1 MKKLKFLA
9 LGLVAAFGFAS
20 CGDEEEVAFTSK
32 EAKTTNT
39 QIVMGGSKS
48 TTLGSSYT
56 FDKGVQTLG
65 ELGDNATNVVFC
77 LQTIDENDKEKTLET
92 FRFVSGTRTNNKIIN
107 GTQDPNKGASETVF
121 AMIGDATIAKAAGLN
136 ESDFTAT
143 TMDISRKLE
152 NGKKAVAFWNKTLNV
167 KGFFEITNFVEAN
180 EEMSLNMFIIQE

>member
-48 TTLGSSYT
+48 SLGSFYT
-56 FDKGVQTLG
+56 SDKGVQGKTDLQ
-65 ELGDNATNVVFC
+65 DNATNVVFC
-77 LQTIDENDKEKTLET
+77 LQTIDENDKTKSLET
-92 FRFVSGTRTNNKIIN
+92 FRFISGTRANNDIVKA
-107 GTQDPNKGASETVF
+107 QSSETVF

-136 ESDFTAT
+136 ESDFTANT
-143 TMDISRKLE
+143 IDISRKLE

-180 EEMSLNMFIIQE
+180 EEMSLNLFIIQE

>member
-32 EAKTTNT
+32 DAKTTNT
-39 QIVMGGSKS
+39 QIVMGGSS
-48 TTLGSSYT
+48 SSLGSFYT
-56 FDKGVQTLG
+56 SDKGVQGKTDLQ
-65 ELGDNATNVVFC
+65 DNATNVVFC
-77 LQTIDENDKEKTLET
+77 LQTIDENKETLET
-92 FRFVSGTRTNNKIIN
+92 FRFISGTKAVNEIVKA
-107 GTQDPNKGASETVF
+107 QSSETVF
-121 AMIGDATIAKAAGLN
+121 AMIGDATIAKAASLN

-143 TMDISRKLE
+143 TIDINRKLE

>member
-48 TTLGSSYT
+48 SLGSSFT
-56 FDKGVQTLG
+56 SDKGVQTKD
-65 ELGDNATNVVFC
+65 ELGNTATNVVFC
-77 LQTIDENDKEKTLET
+77 LQTIDENKATLET
-92 FRFVSGTRTNNKIIN
+92 FRFVSGTKAVNEIIKA
-107 GTQDPNKGASETVF
+107 QASETVF

-136 ESDFTAT
+136 ESDFTANT
-143 TMDISRKLE
+143 IDINRKLE

>member
-9 LGLVAAFGFAS
+9 LGLVAAFGFAA
-20 CGDEEEVAFTSK
+20 CGEEDEVAFTSK

-48 TTLGSSYT
+48 TLGSSYT
-56 FDKGVQTLG
+56 FDKGVQTTTELG
-65 ELGDNATNVVFC
+65 ENATNVVFC
-77 LQTIDENDKEKTLET
+77 LQTIDENKATLET
-92 FRFVSGTRTNNKIIN
+92 FRFVSGTKAVNEIIN
-107 GTQDPNKGASETVF
+107 GTKDPNKGASETVF
-121 AMIGDATIAKAAGLN
+121 AMIGDATIAKAASLN
-136 ESDFTAT
+136 ESDFTET

-152 NGKKAVAFWNKTLNV
+152 SGKKAVAFWNKTLNV

>member
-9 LGLVAAFGFAS
+9 LGLVAAFGFAA
-20 CGDEEEVAFTSK
+20 CGEEDEVAFTSK

-48 TTLGSSYT
+48 SLGSFYT
-56 FDKGVQTLG
+56 SDKGVQTTT
-65 ELGDNATNVVFC
+65 ELGNTATNVVFC

-92 FRFVSGTRTNNKIIN
+92 FRFISGTRANNAIVKE
-107 GTQDPNKGASETVF
+107 QSSETVF
-121 AMIGDATIAKAAGLN
+121 AMIGDATIAKAASLN
-136 ESDFTAT
+136 ESDFTET

-152 NGKKAVAFWNKTLNV
+152 SGKKAVAFWNKTLNV
-167 KGFFEITNFVEAN
+167 KGFFEVTNFVEAN

>member
-9 LGLVAAFGFAS
+9 LGLVAAFGFAA
-20 CGDEEEVAFTSK
+20 CGDEEDEVAFTSK

-48 TTLGSSYT
+48 SLGSSYT
-56 FDKGVQTLG
+56 FDKGVQTLS
-65 ELGDNATNVVFC
+65 ELGSTATNVVFC
-77 LQTIDENDKEKTLET
+77 LQTIDENDKTKSLET
-92 FRFVSGTRTNNKIIN
+92 FRFISGTRANNEIIKK
-107 GTQDPNKGASETVF
+107 DASETVF
-121 AMIGDATIAKAAGLN
+121 AMIGDATIAKAASLN
-136 ESDFTAT
+136 ESDFTANT
-143 TMDISRKLE
+143 IDISRKLE

>member
-9 LGLVAAFGFAS
+9 LGLVAAFGFAA
-20 CGDEEEVAFTSK
+20 CGEEDEVAFTSK

-48 TTLGSSYT
+48 LLGSSYT
-56 FDKGVQTLG
+56 FDKGVQTKD

-77 LQTIDENDKEKTLET
+77 LQTIDENKATLET
-92 FRFVSGTRTNNKIIN
+92 FRFVSGTKAVNEIIKA
-107 GTQDPNKGASETVF
+107 QSSETVF
-121 AMIGDATIAKAAGLN
+121 AMLGDATIAKAASLN
-136 ESDFTAT
+136 ESDFTANT
-143 TMDISRKLE
+143 IDISRKLE